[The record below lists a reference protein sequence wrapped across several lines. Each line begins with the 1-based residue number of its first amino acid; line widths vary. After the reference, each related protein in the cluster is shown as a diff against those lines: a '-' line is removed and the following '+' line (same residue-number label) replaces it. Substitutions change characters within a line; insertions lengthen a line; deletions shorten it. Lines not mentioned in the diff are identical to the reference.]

1 MISIFIETG
10 LPRFFF
16 IMNEHPKI
24 LPRHPRFGWVLADP
38 YRLRISAT
46 KIQAVWRG
54 HTSRLHQM
62 KRLLLNFGF
71 YGLAKKGGLVIH
83 GVEPAL
89 RACDKYGSE
98 RVNQTRRMCNVAA
111 TKIQAVW
118 RGRQSDVRALL
129 RWLDAPTITGA
140 IAPLRAAARRIQ
152 AAWRHHRFCLD
163 QLLLD
168 DDAMISFIYSQQ
180 IKAREVESAAR
191 IQAVWRG
198 RQYRLGQEK
207 MRELYYRLYST
218 TTSQEKQHVI
228 KTYFDTGKY
237 VFRNGWPCL
246 RNSTSEE
253 ARTASRAVARRKCC
267 EADISVSKA
276 EIAAMRKRNEE
287 MEKEIAALKH
297 AAKAKQRY
305 IAAIIVQTRWRNHYT
320 KCMVQMGDVVQK
332 ELHGADTATHLI
344 EMFNAAVL
352 LQARWRGNL
361 LRHFMDRPT
370 RDHRRTRPFL
380 KDRPAASVVVSGLS
394 FYAGNHFAHNTGTR
408 ILYNARKRLRKREGK
423 ANKIQAVWRGWL
435 QRNRCMPPQP
445 PPLREDQIVWVM

>member
-1 MISIFIETG
+1 MT
-10 LPRFFF
+10 PT
-16 IMNEHPKI
+16 EHK
-24 LPRHPRFGWVLADP
+24 
-38 YRLRISAT
+38 
-46 KIQAVWRG
+46 AVV
-54 HTSRLHQM
+54 
-62 KRLLLNFGF
+62 LLLGR
-71 YGLAKKGGLVIH
+71 H
-83 GVEPAL
+83 
-89 RACDKYGSE
+89 
-98 RVNQTRRMCNVAA
+98 VAA
-111 TKIQAVW
+111 T
-118 RGRQSDVRALL
+118 
-129 RWLDAPTITGA
+129 
-140 IAPLRAAARRIQ
+140 RIQ
-152 AAWRHHRFCLD
+152 SAWRDYRFCLD
-163 QLLLD
+163 LLQLD
-168 DDAMISFIYSQQ
+168 NDAMISFVYSQLK
-180 IKAREVESAAR
+180 KAREVESAAR
-191 IQAVWRG
+191 IQAGWRG
-198 RQYRLGQEK
+198 HCYRLRQEK

-218 TTSQEKQHVI
+218 NASQKHVI
-228 KTYFDTGKY
+228 KTCFATGEY

-253 ARTASRAVARRKCC
+253 ARTASRAVARRKCR

-287 MEKEIAALKH
+287 MEKEIAALKR

-435 QRNRCMPPQP
+435 QRNRCTPPQP
-445 PPLREDQIVWVM
+445 PPLREDQIIWVM